1 MQVAECRALVEEV
14 ILGMGEFI
22 GGVGG
27 VLVIGIAV
35 MMLAGWTG
43 KGQILPSVFTGKV
56 LADFINHF

>member
-14 ILGMGEFI
+14 ILGIREFI

-27 VLVIGIAV
+27 VLVICVFV
-35 MMLAGWTG
+35 MVLTRWAG

-56 LADFINHF
+56 LADFINHL